1 MQSELEMLGF
11 LKTNG
16 TACRFVAMV
25 SITPV
30 VKIKVSN
37 PFGQKVKGGKLIGES
52 QLNKVSRKV
61 GIINANY
68 NTSVRRRIAEKLG
81 VDLSAIEYENGEVWF
96 QHLKTADGKNLPVV
110 EHKDETKRGQY
121 YLQYFPHASTNHYA
135 NANGEV
141 IPDNLVVPHL
151 YHESER
157 PDFKPAVISI
167 KLANIVQLKASGIV
181 IEMPDFAE
189 AEAILAD

>member
-16 TACRFVAMV
+16 TACRFVSMV

-37 PFGQKVKGGKLIGES
+37 PFGQKVKGGKLVGTS

-81 VDLSAIEYENGEVWF
+81 VDLAAVEYENGDVWF

-110 EHKDETKRGQY
+110 EHKDEAKRGQF
-121 YLQYFPHASTNHYA
+121 YLQYFPHSSTNCFT

-141 IPDNLVVPHL
+141 IPDSLVTPHL
-151 YHESER
+151 YAESER
-157 PDFKPAVISI
+157 PDYKPAVISI

>member
-16 TACRFVAMV
+16 TACRFVSMV

-37 PFGQKVKGGKLIGES
+37 PFGQKTKGGKLVGES
-52 QLNKVSRKV
+52 QLNKVSRKL

-81 VDLSAIEYENGEVWF
+81 VDLGAVEYESGEVWY
-96 QHLKTADGKNLPVV
+96 QHLKTSDGKNLPVV
-110 EHKDETKRGQY
+110 EHKDETKRGQF

-135 NANGEV
+135 NANGEM
-141 IPDNLVVPHL
+141 IQDELVKPYL
-151 YHESER
+151 YAESER
-157 PDFKPAVISI
+157 PDFKPCVISI
-167 KLANIVQLKASGIV
+167 KLANIVQLSASGII

-189 AEAILAD
+189 AESILAD